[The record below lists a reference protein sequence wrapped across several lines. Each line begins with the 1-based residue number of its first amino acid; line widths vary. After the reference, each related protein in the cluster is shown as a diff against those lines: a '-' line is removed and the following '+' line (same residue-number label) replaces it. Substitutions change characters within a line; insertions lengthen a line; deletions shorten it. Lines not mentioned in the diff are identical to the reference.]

1 MRCRLD
7 VVRCCMRICGR
18 LCRCRDTIVSRELLE
33 RCGIDHAR
41 FDDLAR
47 LANGFLAEPGP
58 AGDLPRAT
66 CNPTT
71 CDAQHTTCNVDDLV
85 SDGVLSESAGEPI
98 GGTGGCK
105 EGGQAQ
111 AVGCSE
117 LNVQQ
122 AQMARTI
129 LAHCRASYLRANGWE
144 VRLVAYVPASVSAQ
158 NTLLLARRLA
168 Q

>member
-1 MRCRLD
+1 MRFPDAC
-7 VVRCCMRICGR
+7 V
-18 LCRCRDTIVSRELLE
+18 CRCRDTVVSRELLE

-47 LANGFLAEPGP
+47 LANGFLAE
-58 AGDLPRAT
+58 

-71 CDAQHTTCNVDDLV
+71 CNAQHTACNVDNV
-85 SDGVLSESAGEPI
+85 VNDGVLSESAGEPV
-98 GGTGGCK
+98 GGTGGCN
-105 EGGQAQ
+105 EGGEAQ

-122 AQMARTI
+122 ARMARTI

-144 VRLVAYVPASVSAQ
+144 VRLVAYVPASISAQ